1 MGKPRRKPGVPLPK
15 TPNEAGPTEI
25 VSPYLYLGP
34 HTATRPSALIAHRIT
49 HVISV
54 GCRPKH
60 HNAAASKAVAYHYLG
75 LADAPDAD
83 LDPQVLL
90 VADVIRHARASGDPD
105 ARVLVHCVAGVS
117 RSPAMLAYY
126 LMQDEGMSLREALAR
141 LVRARPAVRP
151 NEGFLRQLKELEV
164 QLRGATSLEGVDALP
179 LDLAEK
185 KFLLGIE
192 DES

>member
-1 MGKPRRKPGVPLPK
+1 MGKPRRKPGVPPAK

-34 HTATRPSALIAHRIT
+34 HTATKPSALAAHRLT

-60 HNAAASKAVAYHYLG
+60 HGGDAPAVAYHRLG
-75 LADAPDAD
+75 LSDTPEAD
-83 LDPQVLL
+83 LGPQVLL
-90 VADVIRHARASGDPD
+90 VADMIRHARASGPH

-126 LMQDEGMSLREALAR
+126 LMKDEGMSLREALGL

-164 QLRGATSLEGVDALP
+164 QLRGETSLEGIDALP
-179 LDLAEK
+179 MALAEK
-185 KFLLGIE
+185 KALLGIE
-192 DES
+192 DET